1 MRGQKSLKLKEEN
14 GQKVFTA
21 CRRRFEV
28 FKHVWAG
35 NWYESMVYDGKFLAS
50 HWSSVTHFLSS
61 EVYFEALS

>member
-28 FKHVWAG
+28 CGRAIGMDRLIIDQLRWHAV
-35 NWYESMVYDGKFLAS
+35 DQ
-50 HWSSVTHFLSS
+50 H
-61 EVYFEALS
+61 ALTSPAHHMPV